1 MGMVSNK
8 PAFVVGDK
16 SCNSVLVNQPG
27 HFPIYYDLTGTTF
40 ENNNDKINHMK
51 LLDLHGLQCQLPTCF
66 AS

>member
-40 ENNNDKINHMK
+40 ENNNDKINHMNITR
-51 LLDLHGLQCQLPTCF
+51 P
-66 AS
+66 A